1 MTSNTKENT
10 STIILILALCFALV
24 AVPEVRMVK
33 ADPVFGVIRI
43 MPDGT
48 VEGTDKIQ
56 RDGNV
61 YTFTG
66 DVNGYLN
73 NSFGDLKGF
82 LLVMKDNVVID
93 GAGHTIQCNGTGVGI
108 FLRSMHNVT
117 IKNFNLKGFTVG
129 ISLYV
134 MDPVVPLEYPM
145 RRGRALNNQLLN
157 NNITVVDTESIMTG
171 ELGGWGIYLEF
182 ANNTLVSGNTIA
194 ASNPQKG
201 IYCGYGCD
209 STTLSNN
216 RFIGCGLY
224 LFHLRTHTL
233 HNNTIDGKPVV
244 HVDGGSNQVIEGA
257 EQVFLFN
264 CSNMTVKNIRPSAN
278 YTNTIQLEET
288 KFSEVTSCK
297 GNIVLNSSINNSIH
311 NNTPKSIKLTSSNYN
326 RIAANTIVDS
336 GVCIMI
342 YGSSRYNEIC
352 GNILLNSS
360 TSPEAT
366 ALFNSGRNTV
376 GIRLGDVQ
384 LGGCQY
390 NSIYMNT
397 IINHVVGIECD
408 ISSNNS
414 IYGNYI
420 AESNVGISFSGS
432 YQNRVYQNNVT
443 ECGYAVSIRGS
454 DNAFYQNNFVENS
467 HEVSIRHTYLFTSDI
482 ITEYS
487 TNNTFNLAP
496 PLGGNFW
503 SDYNGTDSD
512 GDGIGDT
519 PYIINEDNQDNYPLM
534 EPVEIPETEIP
545 ETIPEFSSWIILPLF
560 LFVTLVVVVIK
571 RKSFRP
577 T

>member
-1 MTSNTKENT
+1 MKKSK
-10 STIILILALCFALV
+10 SVFALLLVLCFALV
-24 AVPEVRMVK
+24 AVTEVRMAK
-33 ADPVFGVIRI
+33 ADPVLGVIRI

-61 YTFTG
+61 YTLTG

-73 NSFGDLKGF
+73 SSFGDLKGF
-82 LLVMKDNVVID
+82 LLIMRDNIVLD
-93 GAGHTIQCNGTGVGI
+93 GAGHTLQCNGTGVGI

-117 IKNFNLKGFTVG
+117 VKNFNLEGFAVG

-145 RRGRALNNQLLN
+145 RRGRALNNQILN
-157 NNITVVDTESIMTG
+157 NNITAVYTESIMTG
-171 ELGGWGIYLEF
+171 ELGGWGIYIEF
-182 ANNTLVSGNTIA
+182 ANNTLVSGNTIT
-194 ASNPQKG
+194 ASSPQKG

-209 STTLSNN
+209 NTTLSNN
-216 RFIGCGLY
+216 RFVGCGLQ
-224 LFHLRTHTL
+224 LFNVGTNTL

-264 CSNMTVKNIRPSAN
+264 CSNMTVKNISPSVN
-278 YTNTIQLEET
+278 YTNTIQLEQT
-288 KFSEVTSCK
+288 KFSEVTNCR
-297 GNIVLNSSINNSIH
+297 GNIVLTDSANNTIH

-336 GVCIMI
+336 GVCIML

-384 LGGCQY
+384 QGGCQY
-390 NSIYMNT
+390 NNIYMNT
-397 IINHVVGIECD
+397 IINHIVGIECD

-420 AESNVGISFSGS
+420 ADSNVGISLSGS
-432 YQNRVYQNNVT
+432 YQNRIYQNNIT
-443 ECGYAVSIRGS
+443 ECGWAVSIRGS
-454 DNAFYQNNFVENS
+454 NNAFYHNNFVENS
-467 HEVSIRHTYLFTSDI
+467 QQVSIRHTYLFTSDI

-487 TNNTFNLAP
+487 TNNTFDLGY

-503 SDYNGTDSD
+503 SDYNGTDNNVD
-512 GDGIGDT
+512 GVGDT

-534 EPVEIPETEIP
+534 EPAEIPEIKIP
-545 ETIPEFSSWIILPLF
+545 ETIPEFPSWIILPLF
-560 LFVTLVVVVIK
+560 FVATLVGVVVK
-571 RKSFRP
+571 RKVFRP

>member
-1 MTSNTKENT
+1 
-10 STIILILALCFALV
+10 
-24 AVPEVRMVK
+24 VRVVK
-33 ADPVFGVIRI
+33 ADSVLGVIRI

-48 VEGTDKIQ
+48 VEGTDKIH

-73 NSFGDLKGF
+73 NNFGDLEGF
-82 LLVMKDNVVID
+82 LLVMKDNVIID
-93 GAGHTIQCNGTGVGI
+93 GAGHTLQCNGTGVGI

-117 IKNFNLKGFTVG
+117 IKNFNLKGFAVG

-134 MDPVVPLEYPM
+134 IDPGVPLEYPM
-145 RRGRALNNQLLN
+145 RRGHACNSQILN
-157 NNITVVDTESIMTG
+157 NNITVVYTESIMSG
-171 ELGGWGIYLEF
+171 ELGGWGIYVEF
-182 ANNTLVSGNTIA
+182 SDNTVISGNTIA
-194 ASNPQKG
+194 ASNPQRG
-201 IYCGYGCD
+201 IYCGSGCYN
-209 STTLSNN
+209 TTLVNN
-216 RFIGCGLY
+216 RFVGCGLR
-224 LFHLRTHTL
+224 LFHIEKSTII
-233 HNNTIDGKPVV
+233 NNTIDGKPVV

-257 EQVFLFN
+257 EQLFLFN
-264 CSNMTVKNIRPSAN
+264 CSNMTVKNIYPSTN
-278 YTNTIQLEET
+278 YATAIQLEET

-297 GNIVLNSSINNSIH
+297 GNIVLTNSNNNTIN
-311 NNTPKSIKLTSSNYN
+311 NNTPKAIKLTGSNYN

-336 GVCIMI
+336 GVCIRV

-390 NSIYMNT
+390 NNVYMNT
-397 IINHVVGIECD
+397 IINHIVGIESYV
-408 ISSNNS
+408 SSNNS

-420 AESNVGISFSGS
+420 ADSNVGISFSGS
-432 YQNRVYQNNVT
+432 YQNRIYQNNIT
-443 ECGYAVSIRGS
+443 ECGYAVHICGS
-454 DNAFYQNNFVENS
+454 NNAFYQNNFVENS
-467 HEVSIRHTYLFTSDI
+467 HQVSIYHTTLFTSDI
-482 ITEYS
+482 IIEYS
-487 TNNTFNLAP
+487 TNNTFDSGYP
-496 PLGGNFW
+496 SGGNFW
-503 SDYNGTDSD
+503 SDYNGTDNN

-519 PYIINEDNQDNYPLM
+519 PYIINGDNQDNYPLM

-545 ETIPEFSSWIILPLF
+545 ETIPEFTSWIILPLF
-560 LFVTLVVVVIK
+560 LIAALVVVGTK
-571 RKSFRP
+571 RKAFRP